1 MKYIKRFENIEFKD
15 PYDEYIN
22 KLRKFCVD
30 HLAYLI
36 DEGFSISIKDNKVAR
51 EPIRID
57 IEPVS
62 SFKWREVK
70 YDIIQFLEFLSKN
83 YELIDEPIELHEDT
97 AGIYTYQYTLF
108 DVINDTGDFTQD
120 GYNDDSNDI
129 SYISIYVKQPKPIG
143 Y

>member
-1 MKYIKRFENIEFKD
+1 M
-15 PYDEYIN
+15 
-22 KLRKFCVD
+22 
-30 HLAYLI
+30 
-36 DEGFSISIKDNKVAR
+36 KVAR

-57 IEPVS
+57 IEPAS
-62 SFKWREVK
+62 SFKWSEVK

-97 AGIYTYQYTLF
+97 AGIYTYQYTLY
-108 DVINDTGDFTQD
+108 DVVNDTGDFTND